1 MADAGETPSAVPP
14 KKSGGFMGK
23 LVNGIGIFVLS
34 LAAVIAGGY
43 VNATLHPSPDYKL
56 GADGKITPVAAPT
69 AAAGSPEASKPALY
83 SALDPPFVVNF
94 EDGDAV
100 RFLQVSMQVMAR
112 DQKVIDGVQK
122 NAPLIRN
129 NLLLLMSNRD
139 YKVLMTREGKEAL
152 RKEALAA
159 INAVQKKEGDQ
170 PVDDLLFTSF
180 VVQ

>member
-14 KKSGGFMGK
+14 KKSGGFLGK

-34 LAAVIAGGY
+34 LAAVVAGGY
-43 VNATLHPSPDYKL
+43 INSTLHPLPDYKL
-56 GADGKITPVAAPT
+56 GADGKITPVVAE
-69 AAAGSPEASKPALY
+69 AAASGSPDAGKPAIY
-83 SALDPPFVVNF
+83 SALDPAFVVNF

-112 DQKVIDGVQK
+112 EQKVIDSVQK

-139 YKVLMTREGKEAL
+139 YKVLMTRDGKEAL

-159 INAVQKKEGDQ
+159 INAVQKQEGD
-170 PVDDLLFTSF
+170 PPIEDLLFTSF

>member
-1 MADAGETPSAVPP
+1 MADAGETPSAAPP

-23 LVNGIGIFVLS
+23 LVNGLGIFVLS
-34 LAAVIAGGY
+34 LAAVVAGGY
-43 VNATLHPSPDYKL
+43 VNATLHPLPDYKL
-56 GADGKITPVAAPT
+56 GADGKITPVAAPGAT
-69 AAAGSPEASKPALY
+69 AATAEASKPALY

-112 DQKVIDGVQK
+112 EQKVIDSVQK
-122 NAPLIRN
+122 NMPLIRN